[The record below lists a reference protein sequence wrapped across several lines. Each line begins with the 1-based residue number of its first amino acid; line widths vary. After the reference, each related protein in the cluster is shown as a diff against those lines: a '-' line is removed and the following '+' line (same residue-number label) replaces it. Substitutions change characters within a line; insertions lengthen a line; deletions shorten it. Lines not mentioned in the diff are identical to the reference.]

1 MVILGGVPDRG
12 KSKENKEK
20 GARHLCQNSRTARGE
35 HHGNEFTESSSDL
48 PLRYPFFFFF
58 LSVSSAC
65 KVPGQGANL
74 CHTAATQAVAVTRL
88 DP

>member
-58 LSVSSAC
+58 C
-65 KVPGQGANL
+65 L
-74 CHTAATQAVAVTRL
+74 CLQHVKFRVREQICATQQQL
-88 DP
+88 KLLQ